1 MEFGVQG
8 NFTQSNYVQLLRAL
22 NDSALSGQLTIQSGR
37 FERVLMAVDGA
48 IVGYHSNLP
57 EDSLSST
64 LIKKKLLTKK
74 AAAWH
79 KEHLSEGKTLAETL
93 LDSGMLEGDDLVDHY
108 RYRALRGIA
117 SPLSLKTGNW
127 RFVSMPWISR
137 EVISE
142 SVSPSIPIFK
152 PLWDG
157 VKKNLATADLMRMV
171 PVKPQQRF
179 KVLAPGFISEH
190 LNDLP
195 KAAIQHLLSEETDLE
210 TIVELAPSSSEDMLR
225 LIWLLFNYGFLDCGS
240 DFDKFKSL
248 LLNSRP
254 IIRNFEGNSKGEQ
267 AEGAEEVLKTEDVD
281 GKRSTRLRRLRNL
294 RRGKSKKN
302 TQTQPEEPKNVL
314 SSSEWVQQEYSNRM
328 NCDYYSFLSLS
339 MDDPYTRIDRQSKV
353 LLKKWRDMDR
363 SGELDED
370 AKESCKTLMNTL
382 RSVYKT
388 LTTPERR
395 TEYDAR
401 MKSGNPL
408 LTMKV
413 YATSPPTA
421 LEANPADEPPSNMHD
436 IPRKVLKLIETER
449 YADALPHLKKARFE
463 NPSSP
468 EVLTYLG
475 WATWK
480 AEGNARD
487 AKDWLQMAVT
497 FDSGRSDAVGY
508 LAKIAMA
515 EGEHDAAKRYL
526 QRTLQIDPNIGWAK
540 VAFDDLKNKA

>member
-1 MEFGVQG
+1 MDFGVQG
-8 NFTQSNYVQLLRAL
+8 NFSQSNYVQLLRAL

-48 IVGYHSNLP
+48 IVGYRSNLP
-57 EDSLSST
+57 EDSLSAT

-74 AAAWH
+74 SASWH
-79 KEHLSEGKTLAETL
+79 KEHLSDEKTLAETL
-93 LDSGMLEGDDLVDHY
+93 LDSGVLEGEDLVDHY

-171 PVKPQQRF
+171 PVKPQERF
-179 KVLAPGFISEH
+179 KVLAPGFINEH

-195 KAAIQHLLSEETDLE
+195 SDAIKHLLSEDTDLE
-210 TIVELAPSSSEDMLR
+210 TIVGMAPSVSEDILR
-225 LIWLLFNYGFLDCGS
+225 LIWLLYHYGFLDCGS
-240 DFDKFKSL
+240 DYEEFKSL

-254 IIRNFEGNSKGEQ
+254 LVRKFEGASKDILE
-267 AEGAEEVLKTEDVD
+267 AEDELKAEEDD

-294 RRGKSKKN
+294 RRGKSKK
-302 TQTQPEEPKNVL
+302 QAPKEAEAHIP
-314 SSSEWVQQEYSNRM
+314 SGSEWIQQEYSDRM

-339 MDDPYTRIDRQSKV
+339 PEDPYTKIDRQAKV
-353 LLKKWRDMDR
+353 LLKKWRDLDR
-363 SGELDED
+363 SGELDEA

-395 TEYDAR
+395 TEYDDR

-413 YATSPPTA
+413 YATSPPTPI
-421 LEANPADEPPSNMHD
+421 EAKPMADPPSVMHD
-436 IPRKVLKLIETER
+436 IPPKVFKLIEAER
-449 YADALPHLKKARFE
+449 YFDALPHLKKARFE

-468 EVLTYLG
+468 DILTYLG

-480 AEGNARD
+480 AEGNAGD

-508 LAKIAMA
+508 LAKIAMV
-515 EGEHDAAKRYL
+515 EGDHDAASRYL
-526 QRTLQIDPNIGWAK
+526 QRTLQIDPDIGWAK
-540 VAFDDLKNKA
+540 VALDDLKNKS